1 MFTRND
7 TLFSYTTRFR
17 AGARLRRPEVERRIH
32 TRLGRLSTWLG
43 EKDYLEGRF
52 TVGDLMTAA
61 VLRELRH
68 TDFLAAHANLAA
80 YQARCDARPAFRRPP
95 DAQPAAFEKPPPAAA
110 SPPPP
115 PTSLH
120 PPPPPTP
127 HPHTHPLHTPPT
139 RWHPR
144 VQ

>member
-52 TVGDLMTAA
+52 TVGDLMMAA

-80 YQARCDARPAFRRPP
+80 YQARCEGRPAFRRALE
-95 DAQPAAFEKPPPAAA
+95 AQLAVFEKRAPEAAA
-110 SPPPP
+110 RKSAVSGQRSSVRGDLGCRRSIKKKNNKI
-115 PTSLH
+115 TIIIN
-120 PPPPPTP
+120 
-127 HPHTHPLHTPPT
+127 
-139 RWHPR
+139 
-144 VQ
+144 